1 MNNDWWLLPAA
12 AGLAVPSVVAAIF
25 GLWWAAI
32 PCGLLAFGGA
42 GWWLLAPWF
51 EREGGDE

>member
-12 AGLAVPSVVAAIF
+12 AGVAVPAVVAAIF